1 MIPENYEV
9 AAVPTG
15 GASQGCQDV
24 AAAFRRWDPPPP
36 SGSGGQRMWL
46 CAHFIVHGIRLDKVR
61 LGKALNFKVEPP
73 EDEELVHFHLRRH
86 ILHLSWR
93 FI

>member
-1 MIPENYEV
+1 
-9 AAVPTG
+9 
-15 GASQGCQDV
+15 
-24 AAAFRRWDPPPP
+24 
-36 SGSGGQRMWL
+36 MWL

-61 LGKALNFKVEPP
+61 LRKALNFKVEPP